1 MTDQTLTGDQA
12 MSRLADRLATLT
24 PPAPALELSRTQ
36 AVSMPRSPAVSAA
49 LQTSARISTR
59 AAERAK
65 RSRSIG
71 GILFGGLVA
80 AVPYAVVALALRVV
94 IARVFFF
101 DGQSRIEG
109 MRLPLTWHGFDFS
122 IVLPMQV
129 KAEAVTA
136 FLTQVPPLPI
146 PPAFAAWTIAGMEFV
161 FPVLLVLGLATRFS
175 ALMLLGLTVVFQLF
189 LAPQA
194 LWTAHIYWASMLLV
208 LVSLG
213 AGQVSLDAIIRLIAR
228 R

>member
-49 LQTSARISTR
+49 LQTSARISAR

-101 DGQSRIEG
+101 DGQSRIDG

-146 PPAFAAWTIAGMEFV
+146 PPVIAAWTLAGAEFV

-213 AGQVSLDAIIRLIAR
+213 AGQISLDAIIRFIAR

>member
-1 MTDQTLTGDQA
+1 MSDQTFTGEQA

-49 LQTSARISTR
+49 LQTSARISAR
-59 AAERAK
+59 AAERAR
-65 RSRSIG
+65 RSRSII
-71 GILFGGLVA
+71 GIMFDGLVA
-80 AVPYAVVALALRVV
+80 AVPYAVVGLALRLV

-109 MRLPLTWHGFDFS
+109 MRLPLTWRDFDVS

-129 KAEAVTA
+129 KAETVTA
-136 FLTQVPPLPI
+136 FLTQVPPLPV
-146 PPAFAAWTIAGMEFV
+146 PPVFAAWTIAGAEFV
-161 FPVLLVLGLATRFS
+161 FPLLLVLGFATRFS
-175 ALMLLGLTVVFQLF
+175 ALALLGLTVVFQLF

-194 LWTAHIYWASMLLV
+194 LWTAHIYWAAMLLV
-208 LVSLG
+208 LISMG
-213 AGQVSLDAIIRLIAR
+213 PGQISIDAIVRFFAR